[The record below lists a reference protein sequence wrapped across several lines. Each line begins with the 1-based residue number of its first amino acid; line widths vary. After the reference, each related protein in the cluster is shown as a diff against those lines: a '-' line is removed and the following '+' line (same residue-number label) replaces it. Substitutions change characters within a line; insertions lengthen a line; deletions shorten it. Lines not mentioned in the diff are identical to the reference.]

1 MINYA
6 FKTLKFLPQSLDF
19 QVLSSVCMYLQGA
32 SCRREMFHK
41 VCLSNHCGDRD
52 LFLRQI
58 STERQSDADWM
69 TEANEA
75 TFLPSVLLSLSH
87 TPDLP

>member
-6 FKTLKFLPQSLDF
+6 FKTLKFLPRCLGF
-19 QVLSSVCMYLQGA
+19 QVSSSVRMYLQGA
-32 SCRREMFHK
+32 SCRRKTFHK
-41 VCLSNHCGDRD
+41 VCPSNRCGDLD

-75 TFLPSVLLSLSH
+75 AFLPSVLLSLPH
-87 TPDLP
+87 TLDLP